1 MRTRSRRS
9 LIAGAIISA
18 VLAASLLSSGRVA
31 LGSSALN
38 QRTHAHAHAAAMQ
51 HVFFILNWLPN
62 VEFAGVWV
70 AQRFGWF
77 KQAGIDMKFES
88 WSPAVHPETDVVSR
102 GGNSFGF
109 QSGAAIAI
117 AAAQKVPIVAL
128 YTDTQKSVFGLTVLN
143 KSGINKIT
151 DLRGKRIGYQSHE
164 IYVPETMLS
173 FAGLKPS
180 DYKLVPVGFDISGLT
195 AGQVDAWLTFQ
206 TNEPIAL
213 NMQGIGNHSFRAAD
227 YGFNFY
233 DDVLLTTRS
242 LVQKNPAL
250 VATVTKLVAR
260 GFKYAH
266 SHPILAA
273 NLTVNNYFHAS
284 TAGPGITA
292 AQNLRQQILELQ
304 KFKQFSADKKGRYTG
319 LMKASVWKASINTLF
334 KYGEIKRK
342 PSVTAIFTNTFNP
355 YVNGNYH

>member
-1 MRTRSRRS
+1 MRTRSRHS
-9 LIAGAIISA
+9 LVTGAIISA
-18 VLAASLLSSGRVA
+18 VLAASLLTSGGSA
-31 LGSSALN
+31 FGSSAAG
-38 QRTHAHAHAAAMQ
+38 QRAQAHHHAAMTQ
-51 HVFFILNWLPN
+51 VTFILNWLPN
-62 VEFAGVWV
+62 VEFAGIWV
-70 AQRFGWF
+70 AQKFGWF
-77 KQAGIDMKFES
+77 KQAGINMKFIP
-88 WSPAVHPETDVVSR
+88 WSSSVHPETDVVSR

-117 AAAQKVPIVAL
+117 AAAQNVPITAL

-213 NMQGIGNHSFRAAD
+213 SMQGVGNHSFKAAD
-227 YGFNFY
+227 YGFHFY
-233 DDVLLTTRS
+233 DDVLLTTKS
-242 LVQKNPAL
+242 LIQKNPVL
-250 VATVTKLVAR
+250 VGKVTQLVAR
-260 GFKYAH
+260 GFKWAH

-273 NLTVNNYFHAS
+273 RLTVNNYFHAS
-284 TAGPGITA
+284 TAGPGVSA
-292 AQNLRQQILELQ
+292 ANNLRQQILELQ
-304 KFKQFSADKKGRYTG
+304 KFKQFSEDTKGRFTG
-319 LMKASVWKASINTLF
+319 LMSKSVWKASINTLF

-342 PSVTAIFTNTFNP
+342 PSATAIFTNTFNP
-355 YVNGNYH
+355 YRNGNYH